1 MTGKTWYQVQ
11 SPEGYLCLELAYTP
25 QDACRRAAVR
35 PGYQPAEACRAA
47 AYRTQSARR
56 ALRAGLAGE
65 RNVSLADST

>member
-47 AYRTQSARR
+47 VYITKTERIACQR
-56 ALRAGLAGE
+56 GLEAVRE
-65 RNVSLADST
+65 RIGK

>member
-47 AYRTQSARR
+47 AYITETERIACQR
-56 ALRAGLAGE
+56 GLEAVRE
-65 RNVSLADST
+65 RIGK